1 MLWGTMLQSSRG
13 QSRSRLGW
21 EDENVMDCQGS
32 EDDMPRETTSSSE
45 EQEFGPGLMVKMEPP
60 HDGEVKIP
68 GEERVGLP
76 LNLDI

>member
-1 MLWGTMLQSSRG
+1 MVRFMLWGTMLQSSRG
-13 QSRSRLGW
+13 QSRSRL
-21 EDENVMDCQGS
+21 ENVMDCEGS

-68 GEERVGLP
+68 GEERVGPP
-76 LNLDI
+76 LNLNS

>member
-13 QSRSRLGW
+13 QSRSRF
-21 EDENVMDCQGS
+21 ENVMDCEGS